1 MKIAELSLKHKRLH
15 FEVHVYI
22 PPNCVANRL
31 IFLVMMNLLQPNFRK
46 FQLYQRTSIMD
57 SWQEQTLETL
67 HILLSLKNKDE
78 DLRTPIPPQLLLSD

>member
-15 FEVHVYI
+15 FRVHVYI

-31 IFLVMMNLLQPNFRK
+31 TFLVMMNLLQPNFHYG
-46 FQLYQRTSIMD
+46 QLARANIGNTPHSP
-57 SWQEQTLETL
+57 L
-67 HILLSLKNKDE
+67 LKNKDE